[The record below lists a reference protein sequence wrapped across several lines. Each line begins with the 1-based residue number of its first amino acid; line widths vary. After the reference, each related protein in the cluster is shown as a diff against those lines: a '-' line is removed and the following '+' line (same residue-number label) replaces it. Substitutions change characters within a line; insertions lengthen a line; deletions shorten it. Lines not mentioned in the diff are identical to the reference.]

1 MKLIQVPVIILLFAL
16 SMPLMATQE
25 LINAVRLATQGK
37 TIKELQN
44 ENEKCL
50 KNIADF
56 TGKVNQHFMQRM
68 IITQRVIEQ
77 ELDKRTKEK
86 DTKDNMQEHKKS
98 VQE

>member
-16 SMPLMATQE
+16 SMPLMAMQE
-25 LINAVRLATQGK
+25 LINAVRLATQDQ

-50 KNIADF
+50 KNIADS
-56 TGKVNQHFMQRM
+56 TGKVNQRFMQRM

-77 ELDKRTKEK
+77 ELKKRTNKK
-86 DTKDNMQEHKKS
+86 DTKDNMQEYKK
-98 VQE
+98 